1 MTERVA
7 RFTCKCPAAAS
18 FDLLALIKNRES
30 RFLVFVIQSFIL
42 MIFLF
47 QMHIYSSFSNTYG
60 IIISAT
66 DAIREIFGHF
76 WCAFIRMQM
85 SFLNGR
91 MSNTFQNGPNTY
103 LRSNALFH
111 NNRVVWFEKE
121 VDACFMNL
129 SFCTL
134 DDFFG
139 LTFFLRLWKYL

>member
-66 DAIREIFGHF
+66 DAIREIFAHF
-76 WCAFIRMQM
+76 
-85 SFLNGR
+85 
-91 MSNTFQNGPNTY
+91 
-103 LRSNALFH
+103 
-111 NNRVVWFEKE
+111 
-121 VDACFMNL
+121 
-129 SFCTL
+129 
-134 DDFFG
+134 
-139 LTFFLRLWKYL
+139 